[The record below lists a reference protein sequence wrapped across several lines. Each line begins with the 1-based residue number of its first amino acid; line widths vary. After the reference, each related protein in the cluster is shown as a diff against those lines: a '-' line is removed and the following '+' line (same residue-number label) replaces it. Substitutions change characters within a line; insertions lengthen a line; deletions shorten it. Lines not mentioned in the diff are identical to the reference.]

1 MYRTVTNKLK
11 LMVSSL
17 GNGFSDVY
25 SMFRR
30 NPAVSDV
37 VKVIYKLSRK
47 IIEKKGGITVK
58 IMDFCG
64 THEWTITSY
73 GLRYLMPSNVEL
85 IAGPGCPVC
94 ITPAY
99 YVDAAIKLAM
109 NNIRIFT
116 YGDSYK
122 LPGLARVG
130 IRTLAEA
137 KARNADV
144 EVVYSM
150 MDAIRIAEEDKKEST
165 FLAIGFETT
174 APSVI
179 APVVQGK
186 IPSNFTIIN
195 VHRLTP
201 PVARYILENVPEVS
215 LNGIIA
221 PGHVS
226 TITGANA
233 WKFIPEEFNIP
244 TVIAGFEPLDVLL
257 AILEILRQIVEGKP
271 KLVNEYSRVVS
282 WSGNVKAQKLLSECC
297 EEVDAAWRGIG
308 FVPKSGL
315 IFKDKYSKVDALKQY
330 GISELTPDE
339 WKYDLP
345 SGCRCADVTIGK
357 SKPTDCQ
364 MFMRN
369 CTPANPYGPCMVS
382 MEGACAI
389 WAKFGGSSLAI
400 EVAREIGLNI

>member
-1 MYRTVTNKLK
+1 
-11 LMVSSL
+11 MVSSL
-17 GNGFSDVY
+17 SNEFNDVY

-30 NPAVSDV
+30 NPAMNDV
-37 VKVIYKLSRK
+37 VKVIHRLSRK
-47 IIEKKGGITVK
+47 IVEKKGESTIK
-58 IMDFCG
+58 IMGFCG

-73 GLRYLMPSNVEL
+73 GLRCLMPSNVEL

-99 YVDAAIKLAM
+99 YVDVAIKLAM
-109 NNIRIFT
+109 SNIRIFT
-116 YGDSYK
+116 YGDAYK

-137 KARNADV
+137 RARGADI

-150 MDAIRIAEEDKKEST
+150 MDAVHIAKKDRKESV
-165 FLAIGFETT
+165 FLAVGFETT
-174 APSVI
+174 APSVV

-186 IPSNFTIIN
+186 IPRNLTIIN

-201 PVARYILENVPEVS
+201 PIAKYIFENVPEIP
-215 LNGIIA
+215 LNGVIA

-233 WKFIPEEFNIP
+233 WKFIPEEFGIP

-257 AILEILRQIVEGKP
+257 AILEIVRQIVEGKP
-271 KLVNEYSRVVS
+271 KLVNEYSRAVS
-282 WSGNVKAQKLLSECC
+282 WSGNVKAQKLLNECC

-308 FVPKSGL
+308 FIPKSGL
-315 IFKDKYSKVDALKQY
+315 MFKDKYSEVDALKQY
-330 GISELTPDE
+330 GIPELTPDE

-345 SGCRCADVTIGK
+345 SGCRCADVTIGR
-357 SKPTDCQ
+357 SKPTDCR
-364 MFMRN
+364 MFMKK

-382 MEGACAI
+382 MEGACTI

-400 EVAREIGLNI
+400 EVTREVGLNI